1 MVLRFTDLGFIF
13 PMHVLVFIVVLCYS
27 VISPLV
33 IFPGIIY
40 FGSAWLVYKNQ
51 LLYVYVKSSESNGAF
66 WYMAWKRS
74 VVGLGLFQF
83 LTAGLLSA
91 KKAHYP
97 AVLVGFL
104 VPLTY
109 FFFLYCEGCFAK
121 HDIVVPLENLYDS
134 KPDGPGDENF
144 QIDQDS
150 LQRVSLRSPLTLE
163 GGKKKE
169 NGRYTAPAISQPLA
183 QLWVPKYIEH
193 LVTLEEDE
201 IANESLVLQVGH
213 DSSDMDL
220 VKSSQDGVVAND
232 SG

>member
-1 MVLRFTDLGFIF
+1 
-13 PMHVLVFIVVLCYS
+13 MHILVFIVVLCYS

-51 LLYVYVKSSESNGAF
+51 LLYVYVKSSESHGAY

-91 KKAHYP
+91 KKAPYP
-97 AVLVGFL
+97 AMFVGFL

-109 FFFLYCEGCFAK
+109 IFFLYCESCFAK
-121 HDIVVPLENLYDS
+121 HDIVVPLEHLYEKVPQNLNTGGGSD
-134 KPDGPGDENF
+134 NL

-150 LQRVSLRSPLTLE
+150 LRRVSIRSPLTLE

-169 NGRYTAPAISQPLA
+169 NERYTSPAISQPLA

-193 LVTLEEDE
+193 LVSLEDE
-201 IANESLVLQVGH
+201 VPQDSLAVQVDNH
-213 DSSDMDL
+213 NSDVDL
-220 VKSSQDGVVAND
+220 VKSSQSGVVVNET
-232 SG
+232 G